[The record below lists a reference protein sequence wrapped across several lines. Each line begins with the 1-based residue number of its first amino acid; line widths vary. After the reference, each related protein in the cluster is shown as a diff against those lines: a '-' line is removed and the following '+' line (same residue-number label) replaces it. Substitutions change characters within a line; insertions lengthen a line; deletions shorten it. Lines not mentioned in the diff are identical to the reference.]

1 MKARCAWRLLATS
14 SFIQPLLPHLESS
27 EVKSE
32 EIKHYVGKQGG
43 KEKNAV
49 WLPMIWGTE
58 SISCFDMQ
66 KQKKGIKKSLPS
78 KECLFAVGLYF
89 FLDRRFM
96 TGISLQCETKLQD
109 SLKARQLEMI

>member
-14 SFIQPLLPHLESS
+14 RFIQPLLPHLESS

-66 KQKKGIKKSLPS
+66 KQKKGIKKNHFQARNV
-78 KECLFAVGLYF
+78 CLLLGCIF
-89 FLDRRFM
+89 
-96 TGISLQCETKLQD
+96 S
-109 SLKARQLEMI
+109 

>member
-1 MKARCAWRLLATS
+1 MS

-66 KQKKGIKKSLPS
+66 KQKKGKKITS
-78 KECLFAVGLYF
+78 KQGMFVCCWVVF

-96 TGISLQCETKLQD
+96 IGISLQCETKLQD
-109 SLKARQLEMI
+109 SLKAQQLEMI